1 MGRWFTQAPI
11 WYVVGI
17 SGQVLFG
24 SRFFIQWLASE
35 WAKRPVLPRAFW
47 YASLAGGVALLIYAL
62 HRRDPV
68 FAVGQA
74 AGLIIYARNL
84 MLDRPAQANAASAS

>member
-1 MGRWFTQAPI
+1 MGKWFTQAPI
-11 WYVVGI
+11 WYVIGLA
-17 SGQVLFG
+17 GQIMFG

-47 YASLAGGVALLIYAL
+47 YASLAGGVALFVYAL

-74 AGLIIYARNL
+74 VGLLVYARNL
-84 MLDRPAQANAASAS
+84 MLDRPQTNAAA